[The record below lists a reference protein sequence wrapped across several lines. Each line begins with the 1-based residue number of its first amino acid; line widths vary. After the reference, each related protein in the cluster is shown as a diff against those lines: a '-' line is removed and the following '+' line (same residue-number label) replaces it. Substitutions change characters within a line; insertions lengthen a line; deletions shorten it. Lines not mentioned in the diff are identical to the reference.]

1 MWILSNS
8 LLHECSKEKMR
19 KLENLKRRFERR
31 DIINYNIHCCDNIA
45 YLLTVKR
52 EMRNAYDM
60 SQREYN
66 HYCHRIDGII
76 RRQLNRM
83 KGREYMEMLGK

>member
-1 MWILSNS
+1 
-8 LLHECSKEKMR
+8 MR
-19 KLENLKRRFERR
+19 KLERIRRKFERR
-31 DIINYNIHCCDNIA
+31 DIINYNIHCCDNIT

-52 EMRNAYDM
+52 EMRNVYDM

-83 KGREYMEMLGK
+83 KSREYLEMLEK